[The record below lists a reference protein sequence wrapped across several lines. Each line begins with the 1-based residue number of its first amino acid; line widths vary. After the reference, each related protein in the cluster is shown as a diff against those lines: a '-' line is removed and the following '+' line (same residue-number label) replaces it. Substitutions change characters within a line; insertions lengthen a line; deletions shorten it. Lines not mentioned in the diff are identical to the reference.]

1 MLGHKSWWNRRGAP
15 APDCRNSIDNFGT
28 VSSRLEEIDMKRML
42 AGVCCLTLCCLP
54 VMAQK
59 KAAGAGMTDQ
69 QFVNFAAQTD
79 MVEANLGQLA
89 QTNASS
95 QDVKDYAQT
104 LTTDHTQDMGNLAT
118 AAQQANLTVPNAI
131 DTMNNKAMIGPFQKL
146 KGKAFDRKY
155 IAEMIA
161 GHTKAI
167 AIYKKEATAAS
178 NPQIQQ
184 YAQTALPVLQ
194 KHLDAAKALM
204 KGGK

>member
-1 MLGHKSWWNRRGAP
+1 
-15 APDCRNSIDNFGT
+15 
-28 VSSRLEEIDMKRML
+28 MKRML

-54 VMAQK
+54 MMAQK
-59 KAAGAGMTDQ
+59 KAAKAAGAGMTDQ
-69 QFVNFAAQTD
+69 QFVTFAAQTD

-89 QTNASS
+89 QTNSDTQA
-95 QDVKDYAQT
+95 VKDYGQT
-104 LTTDHTQDMGNLAT
+104 LTTDHTQDYGNLYA

-131 DTMNNKAMIGPFQKL
+131 DETHNKTMIGPFQKL

-155 IAEMIA
+155 VAEMIA

-167 AIYKKEATAAS
+167 AVYKKEATSAT

-184 YAQTALPVLQ
+184 YAQTALPTLE

-204 KGGK
+204 KKGK